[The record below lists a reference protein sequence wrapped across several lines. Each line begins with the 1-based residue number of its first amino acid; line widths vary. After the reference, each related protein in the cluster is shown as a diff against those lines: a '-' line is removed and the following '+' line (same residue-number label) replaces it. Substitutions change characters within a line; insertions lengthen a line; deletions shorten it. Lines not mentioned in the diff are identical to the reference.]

1 VKITLICIGRL
12 REDAERKIVAR
23 YTERFQQTGA
33 QAGFP
38 ALSIVELPESRAATA
53 KARKAAEAAE
63 LRKKIAA
70 GAPPIIALDERG
82 GTLTSSEFADKLGA
96 WRDSGVKNLAIV
108 IGGPDGLD
116 ADLVKEAG
124 LVLSLGRLTMPH
136 GLARAV
142 LAEQL
147 YRAATILTGH
157 PYHRV

>member
-1 VKITLICIGRL
+1 MKITLICIGRL
-12 REDAERKIVAR
+12 KEDAERKIVAR

-33 QAGFP
+33 QGGFP

-63 LRKKIAA
+63 LRKKIATDV
-70 GAPPIIALDERG
+70 PVIALDERG
-82 GTLTSSEFADKLGA
+82 SSLTSAEFAEKLGT

-116 ADLVKEAG
+116 AAFVKEAR

-142 LAEQL
+142 VAEQL

>member
-12 REDAERKIVAR
+12 KEDAERGIVAR

-33 QAGFP
+33 QAGFT
-38 ALSIVELPESRAATA
+38 ALTIVELPESRAATA

-63 LRKKIAA
+63 LRKKIATDV
-70 GAPPIIALDERG
+70 PVIALDERG
-82 GTLTSSEFADKLGA
+82 GVLTSAEFAEKLGA
-96 WRDSGVKNLAIV
+96 WRDSGVKNLVIV

-116 ADLVKEAG
+116 TAFVKEAR

>member
-1 VKITLICIGRL
+1 MKVTLLCVGRL
-12 REDAERKIVAR
+12 KEEPERQIVAR
-23 YTERFQQTGA
+23 YMERFQQTGA
-33 QAGFP
+33 HAGFAAP
-38 ALSIVELPESRAATA
+38 VVVELTESRASSA
-53 KARKAAEAAE
+53 KERKAAEAAE
-63 LRKKIAA
+63 LRKKIVN
-70 GAPPIIALDERG
+70 GATLAVLDERG
-82 GTLTSSEFADKLGA
+82 AAMTSAEFAQNLGA
-96 WRDSGVKNLAIV
+96 WRDGGARNLCII

-116 ADLVKEAG
+116 PALVKEAR

>member
-1 VKITLICIGRL
+1 MKITLICIGRL
-12 REDAERKIVAR
+12 KEDAEQRIVVR

-38 ALSIVELPESRAATA
+38 ALSIVELPESRAASA
-53 KARKAAEAAE
+53 KARKAAEAEE
-63 LRKKIAA
+63 LRKKIAS
-70 GAPPIIALDERG
+70 GSPVIALDERG
-82 GTLTSSEFADKLGA
+82 TTLTSTEFAEKLGA
-96 WRDSGVKNLAIV
+96 WRDNSGVKNLAIV

-116 ADLVKEAG
+116 AGLVKEAR

-147 YRAATILTGH
+147 YRVATILTGH
-157 PYHRV
+157 PYHRE